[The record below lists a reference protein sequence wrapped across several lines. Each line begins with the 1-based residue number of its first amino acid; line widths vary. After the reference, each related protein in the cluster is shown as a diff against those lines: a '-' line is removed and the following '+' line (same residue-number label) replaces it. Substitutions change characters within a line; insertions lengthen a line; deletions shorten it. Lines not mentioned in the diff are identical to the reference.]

1 MSRPLIALA
10 PMEGVMDA
18 ATRAL
23 VTRQG
28 GWSFCV
34 TEFVR
39 ITQGRQPRRVFER
52 ICPELK
58 QQARTPAGVP
68 VHLQL
73 LGSDPA
79 MLAANARVAVAAG
92 APVVDLNFG
101 CPAKTVNRHQGG
113 ASLLRNPESVHAA
126 AQAVAAALRPLDIPL
141 TAKMRLGYEDTE
153 LALDNA
159 RALEAAGATQLVVH
173 ARTKVQG
180 YRPPAYWEWIA
191 RITEVVRVPVLANGE
206 IWTPEDYQRCVAA
219 SGVRDVMLGRSAM
232 ADPWLAQRIRQVAAG
247 EEPQPVDLAQVLNL
261 ILEWLQQDAL
271 IYKEDVQV
279 MRLKQWLVLLRLRWG
294 DPARQVFDACKRC
307 ESSQA
312 LVQQLQAFIDVAARP
327 SARVHAPAVPDDPAA
342 P

>member
-1 MSRPLIALA
+1 MSGPLIALA

-52 ICPELK
+52 ICPELR

-79 MLAANARVAVAAG
+79 MLAVNARVAAAAG

-126 AQAVAAALRPLDIPL
+126 AQAVATALRPLGIPL

-180 YRPPAYWEWIA
+180 YRPPAHWEWIA

-232 ADPWLAQRIRQVAAG
+232 TDPWLAQRIRQVAAG
-247 EEPQPVDLAQVLNL
+247 EEPRPVDLAQVLNL
-261 ILEWLQQDAL
+261 ILEWLRQDAA

-294 DPARQVFDACKRC
+294 DAARQVFDACKRC
-307 ESSQA
+307 ETSLA
-312 LVQQLQAFIDVAARP
+312 LAQQLQAFIDVAAKP
-327 SARVHAPAVPDDPAA
+327 SSHVHAPAVPGDPAA